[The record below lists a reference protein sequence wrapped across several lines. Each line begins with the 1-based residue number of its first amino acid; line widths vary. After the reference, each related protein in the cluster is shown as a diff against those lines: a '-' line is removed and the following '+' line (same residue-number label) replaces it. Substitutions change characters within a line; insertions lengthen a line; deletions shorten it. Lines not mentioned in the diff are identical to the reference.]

1 MNLSVGQ
8 VVYAVMK
15 QKAVVYPLLVVTEI
29 TEKTMEGA
37 TQTYMVR
44 AGADPQKVVAISA
57 IDGELFS
64 SASAAKAALIDRA
77 TASVSQLVD
86 QAVAKAQEWYP
97 SGREGQPSDPLALIM
112 KSEASTPPKSKER
125 KGQLRP
131 ELAELAA
138 ELQQESQES
147 ATVELPDGS
156 RAKVRSVTLPE
167 ALK

>member
-86 QAVAKAQEWYP
+86 QAIAKAQEWYP
-97 SGREGQPSDPLALIM
+97 SGREGQASDPLALIM
-112 KSEASTPPKSKER
+112 KSETSSVPKKR
-125 KGQLRP
+125 KTGLIRP

-138 ELQQESQES
+138 ELQQEAQES
-147 ATVELPDGS
+147 ATVEMPDGS

-167 ALK
+167 SLK

>member
-1 MNLSVGQ
+1 MNLNVGQ
-8 VVYAVMK
+8 IVYAVMK
-15 QKAVVYPLLVVTEI
+15 QKAIVYPLLVVTEI
-29 TEKTMEGA
+29 TEKTLEGEA
-37 TQTYMVR
+37 KTYMVR
-44 AGADPQKVVAISA
+44 AGADPQKVVSISA

-64 SASAAKAALIDRA
+64 SATAAKAALIDRA

-112 KSEASTPPKSKER
+112 KTEGGAPAKER
-125 KGQLRP
+125 KAGQLRP

-138 ELQQESQES
+138 ELQQEAQEA
-147 ATVELPDGS
+147 ATVEMPDGS